1 MAYVNQNEYQNI
13 NNMKSLLIF
22 IVILLVAAFSIT
34 QISPYYHK
42 YSYCKLQSEEQ
53 IRPNYGYKLPKE
65 FENIGKN
72 SYSNLSSKDL
82 AQLKKERE
90 LTFQKCMTK

>member
-1 MAYVNQNEYQNI
+1 MAYVNQNEHQNI
-13 NNMKSLLIF
+13 NNMKNLLIF
-22 IVILLVAAFSIT
+22 SVILLAVAFSIT

-53 IRPNYGYKLPKE
+53 IRPNYGYKIPKE
-65 FENIGKN
+65 LENIGKD
-72 SYSNLSSKDL
+72 SDTNLSSKDL

>member
-1 MAYVNQNEYQNI
+1 
-13 NNMKSLLIF
+13 MKNLLIF
-22 IVILLVAAFSIT
+22 SFILLAVAFSIT

-53 IRPNYGYKLPKE
+53 TQPNYGYKLPKE

-72 SYSNLSSKDL
+72 SDTNNLSDKDL
-82 AQLKKERE
+82 TQLKKERE
-90 LTFQKCMTK
+90 LSFQKCMTK

>member
-1 MAYVNQNEYQNI
+1 
-13 NNMKSLLIF
+13 MKKLLIF
-22 IVILLVAAFSIT
+22 SFVLLAVAFSIT

-53 IRPNYGYKLPKE
+53 TRPNYGTKLPE
-65 FENIGKN
+65 VLENFGKN
-72 SYSNLSSKDL
+72 SDINNLSSKNL